1 MILEIFQYE
10 CDFYSKCDVDKMQA
24 LGGSNCDD
32 PQSCS
37 CFEAILLAND
47 PQFNLLQSCSLPNGG
62 TLMESVALCD
72 LSTHTAICK
81 NIIITRPWTN
91 GGKL

>member
-1 MILEIFQYE
+1 
-10 CDFYSKCDVDKMQA
+10 MQSI
-24 LGGSNCDD
+24 GGSHCDD

-47 PQFNLLQSCSLPNGG
+47 MQFNLLQSCTLPNGG
-62 TLMESVALCD
+62 TLMESVAACD

-81 NIIITRPWTN
+81 NY
-91 GGKL
+91 KFVFLS